1 MHERRRELGPWVGE
15 LGDMHED
22 RTSDSFN
29 NTFHKKAFMVIA
41 IFELFLFTSKAI
53 HE

>member
-22 RTSDSFN
+22 RTSDSLTTHFI
-29 NTFHKKAFMVIA
+29 KKH
-41 IFELFLFTSKAI
+41 LW
-53 HE
+53 